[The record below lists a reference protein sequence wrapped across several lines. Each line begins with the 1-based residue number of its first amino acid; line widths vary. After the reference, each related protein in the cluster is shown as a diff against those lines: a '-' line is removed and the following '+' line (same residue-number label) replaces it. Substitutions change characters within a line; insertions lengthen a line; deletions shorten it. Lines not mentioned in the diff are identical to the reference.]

1 MVSKSRAAS
10 SCLVAFVVLACLLRP
25 GASVEFHRK
34 LQSWS
39 TAGATWYGTPNGAG
53 TDGGACGYQNAV
65 DQPPFSSM
73 IAAGNPSIFEG
84 GKGCG
89 SCYQVKCTGHASC
102 SSSPVTVVL
111 TDLCPAGACLAEP
124 VHFDLSGTAFGAMAN
139 PGQADRLRA
148 AGYLQIQYTRVPCKW
163 QGVDV
168 AFKVDGG
175 SNPFYLALL
184 VEYES
189 GDGDLRSVELMQTG
203 GRWAPM
209 QQSWGAVWRY
219 GSSGGAALQA
229 PFSVRLTSG
238 SGKTLVATNVIPA
251 GWKPGDTYR
260 SVVNY

>member
-1 MVSKSRAAS
+1 MGSKIRASS
-10 SCLVAFVVLACLLRP
+10 SCLVAFAVLACLLRP
-25 GASVEFHRK
+25 GASVEFYRR
-34 LQSWS
+34 
-39 TAGATWYGTPNGAG
+39 A
-53 TDGGACGYQNAV
+53 ACGYQNAV
-65 DQPPFSSM
+65 DQPPLSSM

-89 SCYQVKCTGHASC
+89 SCYQVKCSGHASC
-102 SSSPVTVVL
+102 SRSPVTVVL

-124 VHFDLSGTAFGAMAN
+124 VHLDLSGTAFGAMAN
-139 PGQADRLRA
+139 PGQADQLRA
-148 AGYLQIQYTRVPCKW
+148 AGRLPQELGTVPCKW
-163 QGVDV
+163 QAVDV

-184 VEYES
+184 IEYES

-203 GRWAPM
+203 ATSGGWAPM

-229 PFSVRLTSG
+229 SFSVRLTTG